1 MCLIS
6 TKSLLGLCNLLNWE
20 KGLDKT
26 CKHKSVV
33 QQNSTLNVISL
44 CWGATLTQIPSLLHK
59 YIRLYLTQSDLCSW
73 LQGLPPL
80 KQWPDHY
87 HNQGTNRF
95 RVIRWTFQKVWAA
108 KYRKIFFFFFNFTS
122 SSFKSVLSS
131 SRSHLL
137 RQTLNHKNK
146 SGTIKLR
153 ITRKCLFGIIQGGT
167 ALFPIC
173 KIRQNKNKIQLV
185 RYYSKEK
192 HAALQN
198 IH

>member
-108 KYRKIFFFFFNFTS
+108 KYRKIFFFFFLISQVPGINRFWV
-122 SSFKSVLSS
+122 VLDHICSD
-131 SRSHLL
+131 RHW
-137 RQTLNHKNK
+137 
-146 SGTIKLR
+146 
-153 ITRKCLFGIIQGGT
+153 ITRISQGPLNSGLTGNACLE
-167 ALFPIC
+167 LFREELHSFLFVKLD
-173 KIRQNKNKIQLV
+173 KIRTRSN
-185 RYYSKEK
+185 
-192 HAALQN
+192 
-198 IH
+198 